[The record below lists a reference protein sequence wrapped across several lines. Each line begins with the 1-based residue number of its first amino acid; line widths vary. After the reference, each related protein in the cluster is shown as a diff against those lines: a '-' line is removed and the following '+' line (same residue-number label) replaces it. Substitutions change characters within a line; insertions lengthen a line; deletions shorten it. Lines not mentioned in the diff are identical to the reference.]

1 MCVNNKS
8 FTGSLTIRTFEQ
20 RAPGSL
26 LGIYGEQWGYRKRET
41 WLNKKGIEERRGCPL
56 PSPPPSPLLGLPP
69 FLYFLFIQSK
79 RLVPCYFS
87 SCSVNKEIKMGL
99 FRIKRIYFCFNY
111 FQVKSSLSRGDFH
124 SARIASNSARNFA
137 YAAIGIGV
145 GFLVMYIIAMI
156 LVFTIVASSN

>member
-1 MCVNNKS
+1 MP
-8 FTGSLTIRTFEQ
+8 TAL
-20 RAPGSL
+20 
-26 LGIYGEQWGYRKRET
+26 
-41 WLNKKGIEERRGCPL
+41 
-56 PSPPPSPLLGLPP
+56 LPP
-69 FLYFLFIQSK
+69 VPCLVSPHFYICLFIQSK
-79 RLVPCYFS
+79 RLVPGYFS

>member
-1 MCVNNKS
+1 MP
-8 FTGSLTIRTFEQ
+8 TAI
-20 RAPGSL
+20 
-26 LGIYGEQWGYRKRET
+26 
-41 WLNKKGIEERRGCPL
+41 
-56 PSPPPSPLLGLPP
+56 PPPSPLLGLPP